1 MAGTVRARRR
11 HRTDVVVI
19 RRRLLQVGVVS
30 GVATLP
36 AAGLVDLPVLAVILG
51 GVAGLVWLVG
61 T

>member
-1 MAGTVRARRR
+1 M
-11 HRTDVVVI
+11 
-19 RRRLLQVGVVS
+19 S
-30 GVATLP
+30 GVAALP

>member
-1 MAGTVRARRR
+1 M
-11 HRTDVVVI
+11 VVI